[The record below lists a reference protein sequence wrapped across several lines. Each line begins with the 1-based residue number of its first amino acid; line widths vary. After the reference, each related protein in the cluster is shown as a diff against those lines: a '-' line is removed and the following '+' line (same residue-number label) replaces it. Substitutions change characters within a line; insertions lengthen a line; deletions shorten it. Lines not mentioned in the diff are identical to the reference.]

1 MFSNTITITIP
12 VKDAE
17 RYLHATCVA
26 QDSLQSSFDTI
37 AWNDMT
43 ARRELS
49 RNITT
54 IADLIQV
61 LEDGIRTS

>member
-1 MFSNTITITIP
+1 MFPNTITITIP

-17 RYLHATCVA
+17 RYLHAAGVA
-26 QDSLQSSFDTI
+26 HDSLQSSFDTL
-37 AWNDMT
+37 ARNDRT

-49 RNITT
+49 RNLTAIN
-54 IADLIQV
+54 DLIQV